1 VSRNTQ
7 SSSFILAQEKV
18 TCLVSRLSD
27 STARHARHDK
37 RDSFTTRVQGR
48 RQRGLRW
55 TCPSHF
61 SRSSWDWCKSR
72 AQKTKLVHASTT
84 ASSSSAV
91 LEQAWRDTYTINV
104 IIIIIKNLAWF
115 FFSSLVRPKNWYVV
129 HLAVRVRF
137 YLAAVIV
144 FVTIFVPQ
152 KHRHTP
158 SRRGDGYN
166 SPTSVD
172 VGRTSSQYTRCGI
185 MLLWSRVRPH
195 WAIYI
200 YKHRVSR
207 SLVAWLHFRVWLS
220 ADQTFMGSTSVNVG
234 D

>member
-1 VSRNTQ
+1 
-7 SSSFILAQEKV
+7 
-18 TCLVSRLSD
+18 VSRLSD
-27 STARHARHDK
+27 SMARHARHDK

-48 RQRGLRW
+48 CQRGLGW

-185 MLLWSRVRPH
+185 CCYGRAWGLTGPY
-195 WAIYI
+195 IYI
-200 YKHRVSR
+200 QTPSQPIACCVVALQSLAFCR
-207 SLVAWLHFRVWLS
+207 SDFY
-220 ADQTFMGSTSVNVG
+220 GINVG
-234 D
+234 